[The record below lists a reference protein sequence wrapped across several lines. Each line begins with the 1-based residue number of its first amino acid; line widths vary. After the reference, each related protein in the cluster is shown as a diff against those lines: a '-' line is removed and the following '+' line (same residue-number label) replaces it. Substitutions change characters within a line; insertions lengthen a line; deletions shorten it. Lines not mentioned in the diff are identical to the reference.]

1 MIKKLI
7 LIFFISSLIGCSIG
21 SQSQSTD
28 SIINTADR
36 HTWNPADENELE
48 QRRIIQAR
56 FDEIEKEIESLF
68 LRLDVL
74 GSDEINMRGGIK
86 KITPDID
93 SMDTTVSGMIKHEES
108 RVNNLGQQLDDVRQ
122 NNKFFESEI
131 ERLDQTIKMDPV
143 FSSREY
149 IDAFVSFRKGRY
161 ANSANLFRKALQSN
175 PPYELTDNLLFG
187 LGMSQYR
194 LGNISKVSKPLS
206 RLISEYPDSEKWYMS
221 HLVLALTHFKKRE
234 KSQALYI
241 LQKGLKKNPPY
252 FIRSMFMNLNKL
264 IHK

>member
-7 LIFFISSLIGCSIG
+7 LIFFVSLVFGCSVS
-21 SQSQSTD
+21 SQSQSNN
-28 SIINTADR
+28 SSINTADR
-36 HTWNPADENELE
+36 HIWIPADENELE
-48 QRRIIQAR
+48 QRRILQAR

-74 GSDEINMRGGIK
+74 DSDEINMRGRTK
-86 KITPDID
+86 KIPADMK
-93 SMDTTVSGMIKHEES
+93 SMDQTVSGMIKQEES
-108 RVNNLGQQLDDVRQ
+108 RVNNLGQELDGVRQ
-122 NNKFFESEI
+122 NNKIFDSEI
-131 ERLDQTIKMDPV
+131 EILNRTIKPDPV
-143 FSSREY
+143 FSPRTY
-149 IDAFVSFRKGRY
+149 VDAFVSFRKGQY
-161 ANSANLFRKALQSN
+161 AKSANLFRKALQSN

-206 RLISEYPDSEKWYMS
+206 RLISKYPDSEKWYMS
-221 HLVLALTHFKKRE
+221 HLVLALTHYKKRE
-234 KSQALYI
+234 KSQALYV

>member
-7 LIFFISSLIGCSIG
+7 LIFFVSFLFGCSVS
-21 SQSQSTD
+21 SQSQSIN
-28 SIINTADR
+28 SSINTADR
-36 HTWNPADENELE
+36 HIWIPADENELE
-48 QRRIIQAR
+48 QRRILQAK

-68 LRLDVL
+68 LKLDVL
-74 GSDEINMRGGIK
+74 DSDEINMRGGTK
-86 KITPDID
+86 KIPADME
-93 SMDTTVSGMIKHEES
+93 SMDTTVSGMIKQEES
-108 RVNNLGQQLDDVRQ
+108 RANNLGQQLDHVRR
-122 NNKFFESEI
+122 NNKIFDSEI
-131 ERLDQTIKMDPV
+131 EKLNQTIMLDPV
-143 FSSREY
+143 FSSSEY
-149 IDAFVSFRKGRY
+149 IDAFVSFRKGQY

-175 PPYELTDNLLFG
+175 PPYKLTDNLLFG
-187 LGMSQYR
+187 LGISQYR

-221 HLVLALTHFKKRE
+221 HLVLALTHYKKRE
-234 KSQALYI
+234 KSQALYV